1 MTVPNAREKNCVVLV
16 DGHALAYRSY
26 FAIQHDLTTSTGVP
40 VKAILG
46 FIKALLKVLKDNKC
60 GIIVTFDA
68 PVRTFRHEQFEG
80 YKSGRAKMPEDLP
93 GQIQRIKKIVE
104 LMNIVHLELPG
115 FEADD
120 ILGTLT
126 GKATLEGYEVRIL
139 TSDRDSY
146 QLISESVSVIRSDH
160 SLMTPAGVLEK
171 YGVTV
176 GQWVDYRA
184 LTGDSSDNI
193 PGAKGIGEKTAAKL
207 LQDYGSLDRILEEA
221 DAGTLLPVKVG
232 DKVRASREDVVF
244 SREMSRM
251 VLDLPIEMDFGEV
264 LDHQPN
270 LEALIEELQTLE
282 MKTLVAEVSAQ
293 AVAKGKP
300 SPYKLPLTSKTQQS
314 PLFNEPAALELT
326 DWTLPSAETGDVVW
340 GYTLSKEFDLTAQ
353 MLEVGF
359 TDGDKIYQAQVDPE
373 SGVDYAAFS
382 SQKVLNAA
390 NAKALSTHLSLH
402 GVSVE
407 PGEDPLLMAYQMDTS
422 VTTEKEMAF
431 RHAGLEWPKDAG
443 SRARITRDL
452 LQSLPAKLNEAQK
465 SLYEDLEKPLS
476 KVLARMELH
485 GIRVDVPYLKALSD
499 SLGVRLER
507 LEIDIQEQAG
517 RPFKISS
524 RDQLETVLF
533 DELKLSAGKKTKAG
547 GKRSTAVATLE
558 PLRDVHPI
566 VPLILEYR
574 ELSKL
579 KSTYL
584 DALPALVLEHTG
596 RVHTTLQQTA
606 VATGR
611 LSSLNPNLQNI
622 PIRSELGREIRKG
635 FIADEGFA
643 LIAAD
648 YSQIELRL
656 MAHISQDPIMLE
668 AFREGA
674 DIHRRTAAQI
684 LGVLEENVTTQQRR
698 AAKTINFGVLYGMSA
713 HRLSGDVGL
722 PFKEAQ
728 GFIARYFALYPNI
741 RGYIDRT
748 LEFCRE
754 KGYVETLMGRRRF
767 VPEVNSS
774 NRNVR
779 EAAERVAYNMPIQG
793 TAADIIKIAMVRLEP
808 KLVALGARLL
818 LQVHDELIVE
828 SPLERV
834 EEVKSILLEEMRG
847 AFTLDVPLEVEVG
860 VGANGFEAK

>member
-1 MTVPNAREKNCVVLV
+1 MTVPNARVDKNCVVLV

-60 GIIVTFDA
+60 GVIVTFDA

-80 YKSGRAKMPEDLP
+80 YKAGRSKMPEDLP
-93 GQIQRIKKIVE
+93 GQIERIKKIVG

-126 GKATLEGYEVRIL
+126 KKARLEGYEVRIL

-146 QLISESVSVIRSDH
+146 QLIEDKVSVIRSDH

-184 LTGDSSDNI
+184 LTGDASDNI

-221 DAGTLLPVKVG
+221 DAGTLSPPKVG

-244 SREMSRM
+244 SREISRM

-264 LDHQPN
+264 LDHRPD
-270 LEALIEELQTLE
+270 LEALVAELQELE

-293 AVAKGKP
+293 AVMRGKP
-300 SPYKLPLTSKTQQS
+300 SPYKPPVPPQTQQS
-314 PLFNEPAALELT
+314 PLFAEPEALELT
-326 DWTLPSAETGDVVW
+326 EWTLPQAEVVW
-340 GYTLSKEFDLTAQ
+340 GYTLSKEFDLTAKL
-353 MLEVGF
+353 LEVGF
-359 TDGDKIYQAQVDPE
+359 ADGDKIYQAQVDPE
-373 SGVDYAAFS
+373 VGVDYAAFLN
-382 SQKVLNAA
+382 QKVLSAA
-390 NAKALSTHLSLH
+390 NAKALATHLSLQ
-402 GVSVE
+402 GVTVE
-407 PGEDPLLMAYQMDTS
+407 PGDDPLLMAYQMDTS

-431 RHAGLEWPKDAG
+431 RHAGLEWPVNAG

-452 LQSLPAKLNEAQK
+452 LAQLPAKLNEAQK
-465 SLYEDLEKPLS
+465 SLYQDLELPLS
-476 KVLARMELH
+476 KVLARMELR

-507 LEIDIQEQAG
+507 LDADIQTQAG
-517 RPFKISS
+517 HPFKVSS

-558 PLRDVHPI
+558 PLRDAHPI

-584 DALPALVLEHTG
+584 DALPALVLEQTG

-635 FIADEGFA
+635 FIADEGYA

-656 MAHISQDPIMLE
+656 MAHISRDPIMLS

-684 LGVLEENVTTQQRR
+684 FGVLEGLVTAQQRR

-713 HRLSGDVGL
+713 HRLSHDVGL

-728 GFIARYFALYPNI
+728 GFIERYFALYPNI

-754 KGYVETLMGRRRF
+754 NGYVETLMGRRRF

-793 TAADIIKIAMVRLEP
+793 TAADIIKIAMIRLEP
-808 KLVALGARLL
+808 RLTALGARLL

-834 EEVKSILLEEMRG
+834 EEVKAVLLEEMRG
-847 AFTLDVPLEVEVG
+847 AYELDVPLEVEVG
-860 VGANGFEAK
+860 VGANWFEAK

>member
-1 MTVPNAREKNCVVLV
+1 MTVPNARVDKNCVVLV

-46 FIKALLKVLKDNKC
+46 FIKALLRVLKDNKC
-60 GIIVTFDA
+60 GVIVTFDA

-93 GQIQRIKKIVE
+93 GQIERIKKIVS

-126 GKATLEGYEVRIL
+126 KKARLEGYEVRIL

-146 QLISESVSVIRSDH
+146 QLISDKVSVIRSDH
-160 SLMTPAGVLEK
+160 SLMTPLGVLEK

-176 GQWVDYRA
+176 EQWVDYRA
-184 LTGDSSDNI
+184 LTGDASDNI
-193 PGAKGIGEKTAAKL
+193 PGARGIGEKTAAKL

-244 SREMSRM
+244 SREISRM

-264 LDHQPN
+264 LDHQPD
-270 LEALIEELQTLE
+270 LEALIDELQELE

-293 AVAKGKP
+293 AVMRGKP
-300 SPYKLPLTSKTQQS
+300 SPYKPPVQS
-314 PLFNEPAALELT
+314 PLFAEPALLELT
-326 DWTLPSAETGDVVW
+326 EWALPSADRGDVVW
-340 GYTLSKEFDLTAQ
+340 GYTLSKEFDLTAKL
-353 MLEVGF
+353 LEVGF
-359 TDGDKIYQAQVDPE
+359 ADGDKIYQAQVDLE
-373 SGVDYAAFS
+373 AGVDYAAFS
-382 SQKVLNAA
+382 HQKVLNAA

-402 GVSVE
+402 GVAVE
-407 PGEDPLLMAYQMDTS
+407 PGEDPLLMAYLMDTA
-422 VTTEKEMAF
+422 VTTEKELAF

-452 LQSLPAKLNEAQK
+452 LAQLPGKLNAQQK
-465 SLYEDLEKPLS
+465 SLYQDLELPLS

-499 SLGVRLER
+499 SLGTRLER
-507 LEIDIQEQAG
+507 LEADIQTQAG
-517 RPFKISS
+517 HPFKVSS

-558 PLRDVHPI
+558 PLRDAHPI

-656 MAHISQDPIMLE
+656 MAHISRDPIMLS
-668 AFREGA
+668 AFQEGA

-684 LGVLEENVTTQQRR
+684 LGVLEESVTAQQRR

-713 HRLSGDVGL
+713 HRLSHDVGL

-728 GFIARYFALYPNI
+728 GFIERYFSLYPNI

-754 KGYVETLMGRRRF
+754 NGYVETLLGRRRF

-793 TAADIIKIAMVRLEP
+793 TAADIIKIAMIRLEP
-808 KLVALGARLL
+808 RLSALGARLL

-834 EEVKSILLEEMRG
+834 EQVKAILLEEMRG
-847 AFTLDVPLEVEVG
+847 AYELDVPLEVEVG
-860 VGANGFEAK
+860 VGANWFEAK

>member
-232 DKVRASREDVVF
+232 DKVRASRENVVF

-300 SPYKLPLTSKTQQS
+300 SPYKPPLTSKTQQS

-373 SGVDYAAFS
+373 RGVDYAAFS

-808 KLVALGARLL
+808 KLIALGARLL

-860 VGANGFEAK
+860 VGANWFEAK

>member
-232 DKVRASREDVVF
+232 DKVRTSRENVVF

-300 SPYKLPLTSKTQQS
+300 SPYKPPLTSKTQQS

-373 SGVDYAAFS
+373 RGVDYAAFS

-808 KLVALGARLL
+808 KLIALGARLL

-860 VGANGFEAK
+860 VGANWFEAK